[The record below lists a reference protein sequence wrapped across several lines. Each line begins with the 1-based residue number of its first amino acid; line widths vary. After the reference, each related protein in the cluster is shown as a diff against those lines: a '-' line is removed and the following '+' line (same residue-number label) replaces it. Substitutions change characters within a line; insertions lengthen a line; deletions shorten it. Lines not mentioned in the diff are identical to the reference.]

1 MIDFFSRAMSP
12 VSFNTA
18 HCSMTL
24 MPGGGGGV
32 LGKTL
37 CDRTIAIGVGVT
49 TASSPAS
56 PPSPPVPSAFTAAS
70 SAPATSMGA
79 APSPAS
85 SPFGL
90 GALSSFFSG
99 VASTVGSDFSAL
111 GGVAVSAA
119 AAAARREARP
129 PSLPSSSFLSSGPV
143 SPSFA
148 ASSSFGSGT
157 SSAAVGMGFVT
168 ARFHAFSQKC
178 PTSCATRAHIARPAS
193 SSAASSDVSSRAG
206 GAPSHAALI
215 SAHCLAASNRQSR
228 SAAKSAAIHRISI
241 RT

>member
-1 MIDFFSRAMSP
+1 MSP

-32 LGKTL
+32 SGKTL

-56 PPSPPVPSAFTAAS
+56 ALGTPSRAPAAPAAS

-99 VASTVGSDFSAL
+99 VASFVGSVFSAL

-157 SSAAVGMGFVT
+157 SSAAVGMGFST

-193 SSAASSDVSSRAG
+193 SRATSSDVSSRAG